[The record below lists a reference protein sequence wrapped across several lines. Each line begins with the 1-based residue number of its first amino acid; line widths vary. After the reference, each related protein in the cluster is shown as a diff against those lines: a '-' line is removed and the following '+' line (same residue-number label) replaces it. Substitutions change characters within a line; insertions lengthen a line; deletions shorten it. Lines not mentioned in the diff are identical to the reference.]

1 MTKKMQLSTVAAALF
16 AANACHAGIDL
27 IAIGSADPASFDRAA
42 RTHAPLETGVSGN
55 VLGGLGSGLAWAGGS
70 LFLALPDRGPNATP
84 YNPLVDDTASYI
96 NRFQTFD
103 FQLKRNGGGSG
114 LPFTLTPVL
123 LSTTLFFS
131 ATPLVYGTGALG
143 TDESHTLGSGAPAL
157 NGRRSFYF
165 TGRSD
170 NFDPAAPSTNP
181 DNGRLDPE
189 GIRLS
194 NDGRSVFV
202 SDEYGP
208 YVYQFDRISG
218 KRIKSFTLPD
228 HFAVTT
234 PSPRSADEI
243 AGNTVGRI
251 ANKGMEG
258 LAITPDGKTLVGV
271 MQANLTQ
278 DKKNSVRIV
287 TLGIA
292 TGMTHEYAYRLTEG
306 SGVSEILAIND
317 HEFLVDERDGK
328 GLGDDSAAKVKKLFK
343 IDLAGAADVS
353 GISGDLSAY
362 AVPKT
367 LFLDFKAALADAGI
381 SAYDIPS
388 KIEGIAFGPDVTIDG
403 RKRHTLFVANDNDFL
418 PNITDSN
425 HPDGVANPNNFYV
438 FAFDDADLG
447 TDAGGKPTV
456 FQKQKI
462 AGASFTF
469 R

>member
-1 MTKKMQLSTVAAALF
+1 MPKTLLSQSLAPALF
-16 AANACHAGIDL
+16 AATVCHAGTDL
-27 IAIGSADPASFDRAA
+27 IAIGTVDPASSDRAP
-42 RTHAPLETGVSGN
+42 RTHAPLENGVSGN
-55 VLGGLGSGLAWAGGS
+55 LLGGLGSGLAWAGGP
-70 LFLALPDRGPNATP
+70 LFIAAPDRGPNATP
-84 YNPLVDDTASYI
+84 YNPLVDDTTSYI
-96 NRFQTFD
+96 NRFHTLHFR
-103 FQLKRNGGGSG
+103 LKRNSSGSG
-114 LPFTLTPVL
+114 LPFILKPEL
-123 LSTTLFFS
+123 LSTTLLAS
-131 ATPLVYGTGALG
+131 TTPLVYGTGALG
-143 TDESHTLGSGAPAL
+143 TDTSHTLGSGAPTL

-165 TGRSD
+165 SGRSD
-170 NFDPAAPSTNP
+170 NFEPAAPSTNP

-189 GIRLS
+189 GIRIS

-234 PSPRSADEI
+234 LSPRGADEI
-243 AGNTVGRI
+243 AGNTAGRI

-258 LAITPDGKTLVGV
+258 LAITPDGKTLVGI
-271 MQANLTQ
+271 MQTNLAQ
-278 DKKNSVRIV
+278 DKKNSVRII
-287 TLGIA
+287 TLSIA
-292 TGMTHEYAYRLTEG
+292 SGMTHEYAYRLTEG
-306 SGVSEILAIND
+306 SGVSEILAINN

-367 LFLDFKAALADAGI
+367 LFLDFKAALVDAGI

-388 KIEGIAFGPDVTIDG
+388 KIEGIAFGPDVMIDG

-418 PNITDSN
+418 PSITDSY
-425 HPDGVANPNNFYV
+425 HPNGVANPNNFYV
-438 FAFDDADLG
+438 FAFDDVDLG

-462 AGASFTF
+462 LEASF

>member
-1 MTKKMQLSTVAAALF
+1 MTKKMQLSTLAAALF
-16 AANACHAGIDL
+16 AASACHAGVDL
-27 IAIGSADPASFDRAA
+27 IAIGSADPASSDRAA
-42 RTHAPLETGVSGN
+42 RTHAPLENGVSGN
-55 VLGGLGSGLAWAGGS
+55 ILGGLGSGLAWAGGS
-70 LFLALPDRGPNATP
+70 MFLALPDRGPNATP

-96 NRFQTFD
+96 NRFQTFQ
-103 FQLKRNGGGSG
+103 FQLKRNNGETGF
-114 LPFTLTPVL
+114 PFTLKPVL
-123 LSTTLFFS
+123 LTTTLFHS

-143 TDESHTLGSGAPAL
+143 TDGTHTLGSGAPAL

-165 TGRSD
+165 SGRSD
-170 NFDPAAPSTNP
+170 NFDAAAPSTNP

-208 YVYQFDRISG
+208 YVYQFDRFTG

-228 HFAVTT
+228 HFAATNL
-234 PSPRSADEI
+234 SPKGSDEI
-243 AGNTVGRI
+243 AGNAVGRV

-271 MQANLTQ
+271 MQTNLAQ

-287 TLGIA
+287 TVSIA
-292 TGMTHEYAYRLTEG
+292 TGMTHEYAYLLTEG

-343 IDLAGAADVS
+343 IDLAGAAEVS
-353 GISGDLSAY
+353 GISGNLSAY

-367 LFLDFKAALADAGI
+367 LFLDFKAALVNAGI
-381 SAYDIPS
+381 SAYDVPS

-418 PNITDSN
+418 PSVTDSN
-425 HPDGVANPNNFYV
+425 HPNGVANPNNFYV

-447 TDAGGKPTV
+447 TDAEENPTV

-462 AGASFTF
+462 LEASF

>member
-1 MTKKMQLSTVAAALF
+1 MTKKTQLSTLAAALF
-16 AANACHAGIDL
+16 AASACHAGIDL
-27 IAIGSADPASFDRAA
+27 IAIGSADPASSDRAA
-42 RTHAPLETGVSGN
+42 RTHGPLENGVSGN
-55 VLGGLGSGLAWAGGS
+55 ILGGLGSGLAWAGGS

-84 YNPLVDDTASYI
+84 YNPLVDETTSYI
-96 NRFQTFD
+96 NRFQTFQ
-103 FQLKRNGGGSG
+103 FQLKRNNGATGF
-114 LPFTLTPVL
+114 PFTLKPVL
-123 LSTTLFFS
+123 LTTTLFYS

-143 TDESHTLGSGAPAL
+143 TDESHTLGTGAPAL
-157 NGRRSFYF
+157 NNRRTFYF
-165 TGRSD
+165 SGRSD
-170 NFDPAAPSTNP
+170 NFDAAAASTNP

-189 GIRLS
+189 AIRIS

-208 YVYQFDRISG
+208 YVYQFDRFSG

-228 HFAVTT
+228 HFTADNL
-234 PSPRSADEI
+234 SPKGDDEI
-243 AGNTVGRI
+243 AGNTVGRV

-271 MQANLTQ
+271 MQTNLAQ

-287 TLGIA
+287 TVSIA
-292 TGMTHEYAYRLTEG
+292 TGMTHEYAYLLTEG

-328 GLGDDSAAKVKKLFK
+328 GLGDNSAAKVKMLFK
-343 IDLAGAADVS
+343 IDLAGAAEVS
-353 GISGDLSAY
+353 GVSGNLSAY

-367 LFLDFKAALADAGI
+367 LFLDFKAALVNAGI

-418 PNITDSN
+418 PSITDSN
-425 HPDGVANPNNFYV
+425 HPNGIANPNNFYV

-447 TDAGGKPTV
+447 TDAEGNPTA

-462 AGASFTF
+462 FEISSK
-469 R
+469 

>member
-1 MTKKMQLSTVAAALF
+1 MTKKTQLSTLAAALF
-16 AANACHAGIDL
+16 AASACHAGVDL
-27 IAIGSADPASFDRAA
+27 IAIGTADPASSDRAA
-42 RTHAPLETGVSGN
+42 RTHAPLENGVSGN
-55 VLGGLGSGLAWAGGS
+55 ILGGLGSGLAWAGGS
-70 LFLALPDRGPNATP
+70 MFLALPDRGPNATP

-96 NRFQTFD
+96 PRFQTFH
-103 FQLKRNGGGSG
+103 FQLKRNNGESS
-114 LPFTLTPVL
+114 LPFTLKPVL
-123 LSTTLFFS
+123 LSTTLFHS

-143 TDESHTLGSGAPAL
+143 TDGTHTLGSGAPAL

-165 TGRSD
+165 SGRSD
-170 NFDPAAPSTNP
+170 NFDAAAPSTNP

-208 YVYQFDRISG
+208 YVYQFDRFTG

-228 HFAVTT
+228 HFAATNL
-234 PSPRSADEI
+234 SPKGSDEI
-243 AGNTVGRI
+243 AGNAVGRV

-271 MQANLTQ
+271 MQTNLAQ

-287 TLGIA
+287 TVSIA
-292 TGMTHEYAYRLTEG
+292 TGMTHEYAYLLTEG

-343 IDLAGAADVS
+343 IDLAGAAEVS
-353 GISGDLSAY
+353 GISGNLSAY

-367 LFLDFKAALADAGI
+367 LFLDFKAALVNAGI
-381 SAYDIPS
+381 SAYDVPS

-418 PNITDSN
+418 PSVTDSN
-425 HPDGVANPNNFYV
+425 HPNGVANPNNFYV

-447 TDAGGKPTV
+447 TDAEENPTV

-462 AGASFTF
+462 LEASF